1 MPSVSVTLDTDAIK
15 RRKLASDLVEH
26 KARLARRHTSRIF
39 SPFRSIGYVTNEVP
53 FSISTLGQTFIIT
66 TVVGNSFQIYDAGT
80 LHLLFVS
87 TPQTSAPI
95 SAVSTHFHFVHA
107 IWGTTVGV
115 FRRGRLEYS
124 VESGSNSPLKKL
136 LIFGDYVCA
145 SSNEIVYIFRF
156 NTPDKSVPP
165 ELYTSITLPPGAG
178 DIVKLVH
185 PHTYLNKIVVAT
197 TSYVLLFNIRT
208 GNLVFQSKP
217 FETLLTDI
225 DVAPVLDTLGLAFS
239 DGKIQ
244 TYDIRYDKVLCEL
257 SCRQKVT
264 SISFRTDGNAH
275 LAAGTADGD
284 LYFYDLNRKRRVH
297 ILRDVH
303 SAGHGGI
310 SSVSFLNGQ
319 PVFVTSG
326 GDNSLKEYVFDPEIS
341 TSTTLVISPPRHLR
355 SRGGHS
361 QPSMCLFFTEESGHF
376 LLSASLDRS
385 LWTFSLRK
393 DAQSHELS
401 QREKG
406 SATSRK
412 AGLTS
417 SLREKFPQITA
428 VAYEG
433 NKQGDW
439 ENIITAH
446 KDQAFARTWDGQR
459 GIVGRWQLKTSDK
472 GVVRSVGISF
482 CGNFGLVGSAYG
494 SIDAYNL
501 QSGIHRK
508 RFRSHKRAV
517 TGVALDSLNRTVIS
531 CGLDSEL
538 HFHDFKTTALN
549 HKLHLPSP
557 ATSLLLHRSTDMLA
571 VAMENCQIFIIDI
584 TTMRVVRELKGHSK
598 AITAF
603 DFSADGRWI
612 VSASLDSTIR
622 TWDLP
627 TGTCIDAIKVESI
640 VTALR
645 LSGNGEWLA
654 TAHEEGVGINL
665 WTNRTMFKQVAFRQI
680 TDQELE
686 RVAMPTISGE
696 GAGGLLEGAFSSD
709 GSDAED
715 GDVSDSGNYV
725 SPEQLNQKLLTL
737 SLAPRNR
744 YMTLINL
751 DIIKQRNKP
760 KEAPKAPE
768 KAPFFLTL
776 TGAQPAEKKEDGPA
790 KARRKSGS
798 SKITEFRRKLIE
810 GHAID
815 DYTAFVSY
823 LKTLSPSAI
832 DLEFRSLD
840 ALEIDQFA
848 HFVSAL
854 TAHIEMK
861 RDYELVQA
869 WMSMFLRIH
878 GDVIVENR
886 EVTDLNEALTRWQE
900 VEQKEKKRLDELV
913 GYCNGVVKFLRL
925 D

>member
-1 MPSVSVTLDTDAIK
+1 MPSVSVTLDGDTSK
-15 RRKLASDLVEH
+15 RRKVGSDLVEH
-26 KARLARRHTSRIF
+26 KSQSTSRHPSRIF
-39 SPFRSIGYVTNEVP
+39 SPFRSLGYVTNEVP
-53 FSISTLGQTFIIT
+53 FSVSTLGQTFIIT

-95 SAVSTHFHFVHA
+95 SAVSAQFHFVYT
-107 IWGTTVGV
+107 IWGSTLGV

-124 VESGSNSPLKKL
+124 VESGSKSPLKKL
-136 LIFGDYVCA
+136 LVFGDYVCA
-145 SSNEIVYIFRF
+145 SSDDIVYVFRF
-156 NTPDKSVPP
+156 TASDKSVPP
-165 ELYTSITLPPGAG
+165 ELYTSIALPPGAG
-178 DIVKLVH
+178 DIIKLVH

-197 TSYVLLFNIRT
+197 TSYIYLYNIRT

-217 FETLLTDI
+217 FESLLTDI
-225 DVAPVLDTLGLAFS
+225 DVAPVLDTLGLAFN

-244 TYDIRYDKVLCEL
+244 GYDLRYDKVLFEL

-303 SAGHGGI
+303 SGANGGV
-310 SSVSFLNGQ
+310 SCVSFLNGQ
-319 PVFVTSG
+319 PVFLTSG
-326 GDNSLKEYVFDPEIS
+326 GDNSLKEFVFDPEIS
-341 TSTTLVISPPRHLR
+341 SSTTLVISPPRHLR

-361 QPSMCLFFTEESGHF
+361 QPSTCLFFTEETGHF
-376 LLSASLDRS
+376 LLSASLDKS

-393 DAQSHELS
+393 DAQSHEMS

-406 SATSRK
+406 NANARK

-428 VAYEG
+428 MAFEA

-459 GIVGRWQLKTSDK
+459 SIVGRWQLKTSDK
-472 GVVRSVGISF
+472 GVVQSVAISF
-482 CGNFGLVGSAYG
+482 CGNFGLVGSARG

-508 RFRSHKRAV
+508 RFRSHRKAV

-531 CGLDSEL
+531 CGLDGEL
-538 HFHDFKTTALN
+538 HFHDFKTTELKYN
-549 HKLHLPSP
+549 LHLASS
-557 ATSLLLHRSTDMLA
+557 ATSMLLHRSTDLLA
-571 VAMENCQIFIIDI
+571 VTLENCQILIIDI

-598 AITAF
+598 TITAF

-627 TGTCIDAIKVESI
+627 TGTCIDAVKVDSI

-665 WTNRTMFKQVAFRQI
+665 WTNRTLFKQVALRQI
-680 TDQELE
+680 TDEEIQ
-686 RVAMPTISGE
+686 RIAMPTISGE
-696 GAGGLLEGAFSSD
+696 GAAGLLEGAFNSD
-709 GSDAED
+709 ERDVDIVPIGDEGS
-715 GDVSDSGNYV
+715 YV
-725 SPEQLNQKLLTL
+725 SPEQLNKTLLTL
-737 SLAPRNR
+737 SSAPRNR
-744 YMTLINL
+744 YMTLVNM

-768 KAPFFLTL
+768 QAPFFLSL
-776 TGAQPAEKKEDGPA
+776 TGGMPADQKDDTPT
-790 KARRKSGS
+790 KARLKSGA
-798 SKITEFRRKLIE
+798 SKITEFRRKLTE
-810 GHAID
+810 GHAIS
-815 DYTAFVSY
+815 DYSEFVSY
-823 LKTLSPSAI
+823 LKTLPPSAT

-854 TAHIEMK
+854 TDHMEK
-861 RDYELVQA
+861 RRDYELVQA
-869 WMSMFLRIH
+869 WISMFLKIH
-878 GDVIVENR
+878 GDVIVANR
-886 EVTDLNEALTRWQE
+886 EVTDLNDALTRWQE

-913 GYCNGVVKFLRL
+913 GYCNGVVNFLRL

>member
-1 MPSVSVTLDTDAIK
+1 MPSVAVSMDTDSMK
-15 RRKLASDLVEH
+15 RRKVTSEFVNH
-26 KARLARRHTSRIF
+26 KAQSDRRQASRIF
-39 SPFRSIGYVTNEVP
+39 APFRSLGYVTNEIP
-53 FSISTLGQTFIIT
+53 FSVSTLGQTFIVT
-66 TVVGNSFQIYDAGT
+66 TVVGNSFQIFDAGT
-80 LHLLFVS
+80 LHILFVS

-95 SAVSTHFHFVHA
+95 NAISTHFHFVYA
-107 IWGTTVGV
+107 IWGSTLGV
-115 FRRGRLEYS
+115 FRRGRLQYS
-124 VESGSNSPLKKL
+124 VESGSSSSLKRL
-136 LIFGDYVCA
+136 LIFGDYACA
-145 SSNEIVYIFRF
+145 CSDEVVYVFRF
-156 NTPDKSVPP
+156 NSPDKSVPP

-178 DIVKLVH
+178 GIVKLVH

-208 GNLVFQSKP
+208 GKLVFQSKP
-217 FETLLTDI
+217 FETLLTDV

-244 TYDIRYDKVLCEL
+244 AYDLRHDKVLWEL

-303 SAGHGGI
+303 SGAHGGI
-310 SSVSFLNGQ
+310 SCVSFLNGQ

-326 GDNSLKEYVFDPEIS
+326 GDNSLKEYVFDPEIT

-361 QPSMCLFFTEESGHF
+361 QPSVSLFFTEESGHF

-385 LWTFSLRK
+385 LWRFSLRK

-406 SATSRK
+406 SANTRK

-428 VAYEG
+428 MAYED
-433 NKQGDW
+433 NRQGDW
-439 ENIITAH
+439 ENIVTAH

-472 GVVRSVGISF
+472 GTVRSVAISF
-482 CGNFGLVGSAYG
+482 CGNFALIGSAHG
-494 SIDAYNL
+494 SIDVFNL

-508 RFRSHKRAV
+508 RFRSHKKAI

-531 CGLDSEL
+531 CSLDSEL
-538 HFHDFKTTALN
+538 HFHDFKTTAVKYN
-549 HKLHLPSP
+549 LHLPAP

-571 VAMENCQIFIIDI
+571 VTMENCQILIIDS

-598 AITAF
+598 PVTAF
-603 DFSADGRWI
+603 DFSTDGRWI

-627 TGTCIDAIKVESI
+627 TGTCIDAVKVDSI

-665 WTNRTMFKQVAFRQI
+665 WTNRTLFKQVAFRQI
-680 TDQELE
+680 TDQEID
-686 RVAMPTISGE
+686 VVSMPTISGE
-696 GAGGLLEGAFSSD
+696 GAGGLLEGAFGSD
-709 GSDAED
+709 GSDVED
-715 GDVSDSGNYV
+715 GDVGDSGAYV
-725 SPEQLNQKLLTL
+725 SPEQLNQKLLSL
-737 SLAPRNR
+737 SLGPRNK
-744 YMTLINL
+744 YMTLVNL

-760 KEAPKAPE
+760 KDAPKAPE
-768 KAPFFLTL
+768 QAPFFLTL
-776 TGAQPAEKKEDGPA
+776 TAKPAEKKEDAPS
-790 KARRKSGS
+790 KARMKSGS
-798 SKITEFRRKLIE
+798 SKFTEFRRKLIE
-810 GHAID
+810 GHAIG
-815 DYTAFVSY
+815 DYTEFVSY
-823 LKTLSPSAI
+823 LRTLSPSVT

-840 ALEIDQFA
+840 ALEIDKFA
-848 HFVSAL
+848 HFVCAL
-854 TAHIEMK
+854 TDHMEK
-861 RDYELVQA
+861 RRDYELVQA
-869 WMSMFLRIH
+869 WMSMFLKIH
-878 GDVIVENR
+878 GDVIAENR
-886 EVTDLNEALTRWQE
+886 EITDLNEALTRWQE
-900 VEQKEKKRLDELV
+900 VEKNEKKRLDDLV